1 MLLKSCHILS
11 VGQSHRRPVCTVLLN
26 SNKFLWSIFQN
37 MVVPPHCFCTG
48 SEASLVFHLQT
59 TSKFISEIRVSFPL
73 EFKQFFFFFFLAFC
87 EERGSRFS
95 GMHLKN
101 CWCFNTSLTFKGFN
115 FLYLCFLAAS
125 LESEGGAW
133 GLRAAGVSEMMKY
146 LKKKAV
152 FFSSLL
158 MDYWEIFVLMN
169 TRKVISR
176 EEEKEGG
183 REEGRKEKGKGGRE
197 KERMKGKKIFTCTFS
212 IFSFS

>member
-11 VGQSHRRPVCTVLLN
+11 VGQSHRRPVRTVLLN

-37 MVVPPHCFCTG
+37 MVVPPHCFCTD
-48 SEASLVFHLQT
+48 SEANLVFHLQT
-59 TSKFISEIRVSFPL
+59 TSKFIFEISVSFPL
-73 EFKQFFFFFFLAFC
+73 EFKVFFFFFFWPS

-115 FLYLCFLAAS
+115 FLYLCFLTAS

-146 LKKKAV
+146 LKKKLS
-152 FFSSLL
+152 FFPLYLL
-158 MDYWEIFVLMN
+158 I
-169 TRKVISR
+169 I
-176 EEEKEGG
+176 
-183 REEGRKEKGKGGRE
+183 
-197 KERMKGKKIFTCTFS
+197 ERFLF
-212 IFSFS
+212 